1 MTPSEVAITAA
12 LGASFL
18 TAFGSLGV
26 VWVQES
32 RRRKASDLAALRA
45 AVTELLAR
53 SLAVAMRAR
62 ALGEAMKVRSGLKE
76 GVDVTMRNRKPV
88 DPLEVHDWMAQE
100 VIPLNSAL
108 AELWTR
114 DDQEGIR
121 LANDVVNKCAELL
134 GVSTARQP
142 ASDGLGR
149 VRRMVAGERWTPEMI
164 AETERAVRE
173 LAQARKKFAEHA
185 RIRLGEAA
193 VELFTFPQAEDKSM
207 STSESLEIGPAP
219 VNG

>member
-62 ALGEAMKVRSGLKE
+62 ALGEAMKIRSGLKE

-193 VELFTFPQAEDKSM
+193 VELFTFPEAEDKSM

>member
-1 MTPSEVAITAA
+1 M
-12 LGASFL
+12 
-18 TAFGSLGV
+18 

>member
-1 MTPSEVAITAA
+1 MVQGIAAAQSERPSGAA
-12 LGASFL
+12 R
-18 TAFGSLGV
+18 
-26 VWVQES
+26 S
-32 RRRKASDLAALRA
+32 RKQK
-45 AVTELLAR
+45 LLAR

-62 ALGEAMKVRSGLKE
+62 ALGEAMKIRSGLKE

-88 DPLEVHDWMAQE
+88 DPLEVHDWMAQGE

-142 ASDGLGR
+142 ASDGLA
-149 VRRMVAGERWTPEMI
+149 VS
-164 AETERAVRE
+164 ETNGGGRAVDTGNDRGDR
-173 LAQARKKFAEHA
+173 AGRARACSSAEEV
-185 RIRLGEAA
+185 R
-193 VELFTFPQAEDKSM
+193 
-207 STSESLEIGPAP
+207 
-219 VNG
+219 